1 MIIPSDDWKR
11 TISFVL
17 LNYQY
22 MQWLEELFGIKYTD
36 VNQWLVRMGTNLI
49 ISVLILVIGFW
60 LAKMLSRG
68 LRRIL
73 RNSNTDEGL
82 VTFAT
87 SFVSLVLKILVIV
100 TSISQIGIEMT
111 SFVAIL
117 GAVGLAI
124 GMAFSGT
131 LSNFAGGIMIL
142 VLKPFKVGDTIMTQG
157 EQGEVK
163 EIQIFNTYLYTT
175 DNKVII
181 LPNGPVANGNIINF
195 TKADKRRVDWTF
207 SIAYGDD
214 FSVAKGLVEQFIQ
227 EDKRIL
233 MDPEPFIGIALLS
246 PSSVDLT
253 VRAWVITDDVRPV
266 FFDMNQRI
274 YEAFEK
280 SGLHFPFPQMDVHM
294 KTVQK

>member
-1 MIIPSDDWKR
+1 
-11 TISFVL
+11 
-17 LNYQY
+17 
-22 MQWLEELFGIKYTD
+22 MQWLEDLFGIKYTD

-49 ISVLILVIGFW
+49 ISILILVIGFW
-60 LAKMLSRG
+60 LAKMLSKG

-73 RNSNTDEGL
+73 RKSNTDEGL

-87 SFVSLVLKILVIV
+87 SFVSMVLKILVVV
-100 TSISQIGIEMT
+100 TSITQIGIEMT

-117 GAVGLAI
+117 GAAGLAI

-131 LSNFAGGIMIL
+131 LSNFAGGVMIL

-214 FSVAKGLVEQFIQ
+214 FNVAKQLIERFVN

-233 MDPEPFIGIALLS
+233 REPEPFIGIALLS
-246 PSSVDLT
+246 ASSVDLT
-253 VRAWVITDDVRPV
+253 VRVWVLTDDVRPV
-266 FFDMNQRI
+266 FFDMNQRV
-274 YEAFEK
+274 YAEFEK
-280 SGLHFPFPQMDVHM
+280 AGLHFPFPQMDVHM
-294 KTVQK
+294 KNTLK